1 MPEETDNQT
10 APEAEQVDEATAEPI
25 TASQRAE
32 QLRALDDETLLT
44 LAEQAAK
51 ADHWLDVA
59 RRAQA
64 ELDNTVKRLRR
75 DAQEDMKYAN
85 AGLARDLLPVMDN
98 LSRAL
103 KAQGNVQS
111 LAEGVK
117 LTSKQLVEALAKHGI
132 TPIDADGRPFDPALH
147 EAVMAT
153 RNPNLPNNAVAMELE
168 QGWKMLDRVLRA
180 TKVQV
185 NKL

>member
-1 MPEETDNQT
+1 MPEEADNQ
-10 APEAEQVDEATAEPI
+10 AN
-25 TASQRAE
+25 
-32 QLRALDDETLLT
+32 LD
-44 LAEQAAK
+44 AEQAVDEQPQP
-51 ADHWLDVA
+51 ADRANDLRSLSDEDLIALSEQAGQAAHWLDVA

-85 AGLARDLLPVMDN
+85 AGLARDLMPVIDN
-98 LSRAL
+98 LGRAL
-103 KAQGNVQS
+103 KAQSKADS

-117 LTSKQLVEALAKHGI
+117 LTHKQLLDALAKHGI
-132 TPIDADGRPFDPALH
+132 TPIEAQGKPFDPAFH
-147 EAVMAT
+147 EAVMAAKDPKLAD
-153 RNPNLPNNAVAMELE
+153 NIVALELE

>member
-10 APEAEQVDEATAEPI
+10 APEAEQVDEGAAESI
-25 TASQRAE
+25 TASERAE

-75 DAQEDMKYAN
+75 EFQDDMKYAN
-85 AGLARDLLPVMDN
+85 AGLARELMPVIDN
-98 LSRAL
+98 LGRAL
-103 KAQGNVQS
+103 KAQGKADS

-117 LTSKQLVEALAKHGI
+117 LTHKLLLDALAKHGI
-132 TPIDADGRPFDPALH
+132 TPIEAQGKPFDPALH
-147 EAVMAT
+147 EAVMASS
-153 RNPNLPNNAVAMELE
+153 NPKLPDNTVAMELE